1 MNAPRLSTTDMPA
14 DVTEIKSRDSSF
26 PAALRSGN
34 VAPKISRIWTI
45 GNREILNQSLLSFFC
60 SKKCPG
66 DVILRT
72 YDVARALRDAGVPV
86 IGGFHSPMEKECL
99 DLLLRGKQPVVVCPA
114 RGLDRMRIPRPWRDA
129 ISEDR
134 LLVLSSFDGKILRA
148 TADQAEQR
156 NRIVGALATH
166 TFVAHAGPG
175 SKTLR
180 LVQELGKTGKRICTL
195 NVEVNKHLSDEGVTQ
210 VNIEDL
216 IKIGRKSNF

>member
-1 MNAPRLSTTDMPA
+1 MPA
-14 DVTEIKSRDSSF
+14 DVAEIESRDPSF
-26 PAALRSGN
+26 PAALRTGIIT
-34 VAPKISRIWTI
+34 PKISHIWTI
-45 GNREILNQSLLSFFC
+45 GNREILDHSLLGFFC

-134 LLVLSSFDGKILRA
+134 LLFLSSFDGTIRRA
-148 TADQAEQR
+148 TAEHAEQR
-156 NRIVGALATH
+156 IRVVATLAT
-166 TFVAHAGPG
+166 TIFVAHASPG

-180 LVQELGKTGKRICTL
+180 LVQELVETGKSIYAL
-195 NVEVNKHLSDEGVTQ
+195 DVQVNNHLSDEGVTHVSIENL
-210 VNIEDL
+210 VNDVRDAN
-216 IKIGRKSNF
+216 K